1 MSNNN
6 IVALVFLVL
15 GLLFMISLFRSLFK
29 IISMQ
34 KSEETFTGLAVLK
47 TFLIPILSFL
57 ALMYFII
64 AILPGLQ

>member
-15 GLLFMISLFRSLFK
+15 GLIFMISLFRSLFK